1 MTGRMLD
8 ERLGKL
14 SFWVVFIGFNLA
26 FLPMHLT
33 GLRGMPRRIYTYPR
47 GMGWDDL
54 NMLTT
59 VGAFLLAIGVLLVL
73 INIVTSLRRGARWRA
88 RTRGTGDVGMVDPF
102 ATAAVQFQGDPAR
115 HQPASAVG
123 APIAGNRGAFVAP
136 CGDGAGPRPRDRR
149 HIAARRRTR

>member
-14 SFWVVFIGFNLA
+14 GFWVVFIGFNLA

-59 VGAFLLAIGVLLVL
+59 VGAFLLAHRRVRSYWSTSSQAFAVVPWLV
-73 INIVTSLRRGARWRA
+73 
-88 RTRGTGDVGMVDPF
+88 RTRGTD
-102 ATAAVQFQGDPAR
+102 
-115 HQPASAVG
+115 
-123 APIAGNRGAFVAP
+123 
-136 CGDGAGPRPRDRR
+136 RPWNGRSRRRR
-149 HIAARRRTR
+149 HRIISR